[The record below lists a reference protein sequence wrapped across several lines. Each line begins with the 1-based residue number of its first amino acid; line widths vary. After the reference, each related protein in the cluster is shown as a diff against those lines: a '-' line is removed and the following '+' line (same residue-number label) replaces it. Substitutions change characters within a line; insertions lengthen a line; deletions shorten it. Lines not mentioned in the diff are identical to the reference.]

1 MTAQD
6 VLTHVRAA
14 GSGSSEVIH
23 TLNGVTDEHEHYR
36 VETTSAH
43 VAAWSTKAVSFGAKD
58 WSNDLRLALLA
69 ALRELGASSRCLS
82 GEVWDGLGRI
92 LDLENALMYNI
103 GLREFAPF
111 MSGGLWFRRHG
122 ASFLSERELAGG
134 PVKAHYRYAAVAQ
147 PPAQSAP
154 TSSEGA
160 SFSFRAERP
169 SDVKTTW
176 LAAREAVSALDGSID
191 LSRGRLGLRVE
202 GPRGLAAGSVKP
214 LLDGIVSALHVL
226 PPEDVLTLP
235 TLARWGLDGAEQLVS
250 SGAAP
255 LGPRPLIVL
264 QGPDRPAWNP
274 ADDVFDEIV
283 LTPNT
288 ANDRCLVEVYRLP

>member
-1 MTAQD
+1 VTARD
-6 VLTHVRAA
+6 VPDRVR
-14 GSGSSEVIH
+14 GSGPALSEAIH
-23 TLNGVTDEHEHYR
+23 TLTGVTGEHEHYR

-43 VAAWSTKAVSFGAKD
+43 VAAWSTKAVSFGVKD

-69 ALRELGASSRCLS
+69 ALRELGASSRSLT

-92 LDLENALMYNI
+92 LDLENALMYNV

-122 ASFLSERELAGG
+122 AAFLSEHELAGG
-134 PVKAHYRYAAVAQ
+134 PVKAHYRYAAGTQ
-147 PPAQSAP
+147 PLTPSAP

-176 LAAREAVSALDGSID
+176 LAARAAVSALDGSVD
-191 LSRGRLGLRVE
+191 LSSGRLGLRVE
-202 GPRGLAAGSVKP
+202 GPRGLVAGAVKP

-226 PPEDVLTLP
+226 SAEDVLTLP
-235 TLARWGLDGAEQLVS
+235 TLAKWGLDGAEQFVS
-250 SGAAP
+250 SGFAP

-264 QGPDRPAWNP
+264 QGPERPAG
-274 ADDVFDEIV
+274 
-283 LTPNT
+283 TRRT
-288 ANDRCLVEVYRLP
+288 TCSTRSS